1 MEPRLFNLDAQLIHD
16 AIFLMVSM
24 LVMFTFL
31 SYFLFNPVRNFLK
44 KRQDKIKNDLA
55 AAQKDKEDASVM
67 KAEYDAKLKDVNRE
81 AEVILSDARQKAL
94 KNEAKI
100 IEDAKA
106 ESGRILNRASAEIEL
121 EKRKAADDMKRQMV
135 EIASLMA
142 ERAVRQ
148 AVDVKLED
156 TLVEETLKEI
166 GDDTWQN

>member
-55 AAQKDKEDASVM
+55 SAQKDKEDASVM
-67 KAEYDAKLKDVNRE
+67 KAEYDAKLRDVNRE

-156 TLVEETLKEI
+156 ALVEETLKEI

>member
-55 AAQKDKEDASVM
+55 SAQKDKEDASVM
-67 KAEYDAKLKDVNRE
+67 KAEYDAKLRDVNRE

>member
-1 MEPRLFNLDAQLIHD
+1 LEPRLFNLDAQLIHD

-44 KRQDKIKNDLA
+44 KRQDKIKSDLA

>member
-44 KRQDKIKNDLA
+44 KRQDKIKSDLA